1 MPVNEPLGVFS
12 QIVVGVECPVEDLA
26 GHVRGHVSGPAFGR
40 VESDHAERIAVLAG
54 EKIADNGLAIG
65 LGGVG
70 LIVGDAE
77 LAVVVQDQV
86 TVTS

>member
-1 MPVNEPLGVFS
+1 MANDG
-12 QIVVGVECPVEDLA
+12 I
-26 GHVRGHVSGPAFGR
+26 
-40 VESDHAERIAVLAG
+40 
-54 EKIADNGLAIG
+54 AIG

-86 TVTS
+86 DGERAAPGSATTAM